1 MRILIVEDDLAS
13 RRLLKALLSTYGD
26 CDIAVNGEEAVESFR
41 LALEENAP
49 YDLICLDIMMPVM
62 DGQQALQSIRR
73 IEKERDIRFGRE
85 AKVLMTTAL
94 DDVKNVNE
102 AFFKGEA
109 TSYVTKPL
117 DRGKIVSELQA
128 MGLLQSGEG

>member
-13 RRLLKALLSTYGD
+13 RRLLKTLLSKYGD

-41 LALEENAP
+41 LALEEGAP

-62 DGQQALQSIRR
+62 DGQQALQRIRSM
-73 IEKERDIRFGRE
+73 EKERNIRFGRE
-85 AKVLMTTAL
+85 VKVLMTTAL
-94 DDVKNVNE
+94 DDVGNVNE

-109 TSYVTKPL
+109 TSYVVKPL
-117 DRGKIVSELQA
+117 DQGKIVHELQS
-128 MGLLQSGEG
+128 MGLIDAA